1 MKPNLPFTH
10 ITELAELVK
19 NKKVSP
25 VEIVQELLTRIE
37 QFNSQLNSYITTCAD
52 SALATARQAEAE
64 IQAGHY
70 RGALHG
76 IPVSHKDLSW
86 TKGVRTTAHSKTLLE
101 FIPETNATHVERL
114 EKAGMVLLGKTNTTE
129 FACGDMHL
137 FGKSCNPW
145 DITRSSGASSGGSAN
160 AVAAGLAV
168 AATGTDTGGSTR
180 VPASFCGVVGVK
192 ATFGRVSRYGIFPLS
207 YTMDSVGPITRTVAD
222 AALMLNA
229 MSGCDPLD
237 SSTSHET
244 VPDFTSSLRQGIKGL
259 VLGVPEHY
267 FFEGLEP
274 AVAKATEAALK
285 QLESL
290 GAKLQ
295 VVRLPMAA
303 DLSAAA
309 NILVMGEAF
318 SQHAARLRE
327 GAQGYGPK
335 ARRRI
340 CSGAFFSSAE
350 FLQAAQIRTLWIREL
365 GTVMRQVDALI
376 TPTLPFT
383 AFSVETWEDNPP
395 DTSWA
400 TRHFNFSGHP
410 AMTVPCGFDE
420 QGLPIGLQIVANAF
434 DEATMFRVGHA
445 YEQTTKWYERRPVL
459 FAGGSHV

>member
-1 MKPNLPFTH
+1 MLPFLP
-10 ITELAELVK
+10 ISELAGLVK
-19 NKKVSP
+19 ARKISP
-25 VEIVQELLTRIE
+25 LEIVEELLTRIE
-37 QFNSQLNSYITTCAD
+37 QFNAQLNSYITVCAD
-52 SALATARQAEAE
+52 SALDSARQAEAE
-64 IQAGHY
+64 IRAGHY
-70 RGALHG
+70 RGIFHG

-137 FGKSCNPW
+137 FGKTCNPW
-145 DITRSSGASSGGSAN
+145 NVTRSSGASSGGSAN

-192 ATFGRVSRYGIFPLS
+192 PTFGRVSRYGVFPLS

-222 AALMLNA
+222 AALMLGA
-229 MSGCDPLD
+229 MSGYDPRD
-237 SSTSHET
+237 SSTSHEV
-244 VPDFTSSLRQGIKGL
+244 VPDFTSSLHKGIKGL
-259 VLGVPEHY
+259 ILGVPENY

-274 AVAKATEAALK
+274 AVAKAVEAALK

-295 VVRLPMAA
+295 TVRLPMAA

-327 GAQGYGPK
+327 RTQDYGPK

-340 CSGAFFSSAE
+340 CSGAFFSAAE
-350 FLQAAQIRTLWIREL
+350 YQQATQIRTLWIREL
-365 GTVMRQVDALI
+365 EQVMNQVDALI

-395 DTSWA
+395 DTSWG
-400 TRHFNFSGHP
+400 TRHFNLSGHP

-420 QGLPIGLQIVANAF
+420 LGLPIGLQIVANAF

-445 YEQTTKWYERRPVL
+445 YEQATKWYERRPAL
-459 FAGGSHV
+459 FERSRHV

>member
-1 MKPNLPFTH
+1 MLSFLP
-10 ITELAELVK
+10 ITELAKLIK
-19 NKKVSP
+19 ARKISP
-25 VEIVQELLTRIE
+25 VEIVQELLTRTK
-37 QFNSQLNSYITTCAD
+37 QSNPQLNSYITVCAELVLN
-52 SALATARQAEAE
+52 AARQAEAE
-64 IQAGHY
+64 IQEGHY

-86 TKGVRTTAHSKTLLE
+86 TKGVHTTAHSKTLLD

-114 EKAGMVLLGKTNTTE
+114 EKAGMILLGKTNTTE

-145 DITRSSGASSGGSAN
+145 NLTRSSGASSGGSAN

-192 ATFGRVSRYGIFPLS
+192 PTFGRVSRYGVFPLS

-222 AALMLNA
+222 AALMLGA
-229 MSGCDPLD
+229 MSGYDSLDP
-237 SSTSHET
+237 STSHEI
-244 VPDFTSSLRQGIKGL
+244 VPDFTSSLHQGIKGL

-274 AVAKATEAALK
+274 AVAKAMEEALK

-295 VVRLPMAA
+295 TVRLPMAA

-318 SQHAARLRE
+318 SQHASRLRE
-327 GAQGYGPK
+327 KAQVYGPK

-340 CSGAFFSSAE
+340 CSGAFFSAAE
-350 FLQAAQIRTLWIREL
+350 FLQAGQIRTLWIREL
-365 GTVMRQVDALI
+365 EQVMNRVDALI

-400 TRHFNFSGHP
+400 TRHFNLSGHP

-420 QGLPIGLQIVANAF
+420 QALPIGLQIVANAF
-434 DEATMFRVGHA
+434 DEVTMFRVGHA

-459 FAGGSHV
+459 FGGNHV